1 MDFVEGV
8 GDDNKVFLQLWPL
21 ITGNQSERIS
31 LVRGELEAGASRVVK
46 RSQLRRLPFRLRHS
60 SSASPRDGSVSNVSP
75 SHVPQQPLQGDAA
88 TPRAK
93 PALETLAT
101 QTAEQKF
108 ANRKISF
115 ASGGEKVEEVSGWRA
130 ERAHER

>member
-1 MDFVEGV
+1 MMAKFSSNFGRSLRAIKASEFPWCEASSKLERVE
-8 GDDNKVFLQLWPL
+8 
-21 ITGNQSERIS
+21 S
-31 LVRGELEAGASRVVK
+31 LNGANYVVC
-46 RSQLRRLPFRLRHS
+46 PFRRRHS

-75 SHVPQQPLQGDAA
+75 SHVPQQPLQGDAP

-115 ASGGEKVEEVSGWRA
+115 ASGGEKVEEVGGWRA
-130 ERAHER
+130 KRAHER